1 MKHLLLLFS
10 KHVHT
15 AAKYKYMTMHQF
27 TASIA
32 ACSQWSLSVL
42 YLLIGVFNMS
52 LNYGINWSSW
62 RKVIQRVKWRTLCR
76 TVNFVDLVSQT
87 AQSHRQEL
95 EDKKYTVYKY
105 FILFKE
111 IICSDCCFLFEYM
124 TQVIQ
129 VRVLFKWAE
138 YVSWKWCRTFSWNK
152 PK

>member
-62 RKVIQRVKWRTLCR
+62 RKVIQRMKWRTLCR

-111 IICSDCCFLFEYM
+111 MICSDCFFSVWIHDPAFQLWRWEIS
-124 TQVIQ
+124 VIQ
-129 VRVLFKWAE
+129 VSRACIMKMM
-138 YVSWKWCRTFSWNK
+138 
-152 PK
+152 